1 MSKYVKN
8 LITEDLRQRLAGV
21 HDAILVSVVGLD
33 ANADNSLRAE
43 LSSKDI
49 NLLVVKRSLAARAT
63 DGTPLAPMFDGAA
76 GSAAI
81 CWGAQDIVALAK
93 EVVRLAKKDEYKAF
107 EARGG
112 VLDGERL
119 SAEQVDQVSKWPSR
133 EEQLSILMG
142 QVLSPGAKLASQLIS
157 VGGALASQIEQRSE
171 GEGESETQGENEIES
186 QGEGESQS
194 ESESASASQS
204 EGAEEA

>member
-8 LITEDLRQRLAGV
+8 LVTEELRQRLSGV
-21 HDAILVSVVGLD
+21 NDAILVSVVGLN

-63 DGTPLAPMFDGAA
+63 DGTPLRPMFDGVT
-76 GSAAI
+76 GSSAI
-81 CWGAQDIVALAK
+81 CWGGQDIVALAK
-93 EVVRLAKKDEYKAF
+93 EVVRLAKKDEYKSF

-112 VLDGERL
+112 VVDGERL
-119 SAEQVDQVSKWPSR
+119 TADQVEQVSKWPTR

-142 QVLSPGAKLASQLIS
+142 QVLSPGARLASQLVS
-157 VGGALASQIEQRSE
+157 AGAALASQIKKK
-171 GEGESETQGENEIES
+171 GE
-186 QGEGESQS
+186 
-194 ESESASASQS
+194 
-204 EGAEEA
+204 EEADAEVATEGDA

>member
-8 LITEDLRQRLAGV
+8 LITEDLRQRLADV

-43 LSSKDI
+43 LSTKDI
-49 NLLVVKRSLAARAT
+49 NMLVVKRSLAARAT
-63 DGTPLAPMFDGAA
+63 DGTPLSPMFDGVA

-81 CWGAQDIVALAK
+81 CWGGEDIVALAK

-112 VLDGERL
+112 VLDGEQL
-119 SAEQVDQVSKWPSR
+119 SADQVEQVSKWPTR

-142 QVLSPGAKLASQLIS
+142 QALSPGAKLASQLIS
-157 VGGALASQIEQRSE
+157 AGGALASQIEQK
-171 GEGESETQGENEIES
+171 GED
-186 QGEGESQS
+186 
-194 ESESASASQS
+194 
-204 EGAEEA
+204 AEEA

>member
-8 LITEDLRQRLAGV
+8 LVTEDLRKRLAGV
-21 HDAILVSVVGLD
+21 HDAVLVSVVGLD

-49 NLLVVKRSLAARAT
+49 NLLVVKKSLAARAT
-63 DGTPLAPMFDGAA
+63 NGTPLGSMFDGVA

-81 CWGAQDIVALAK
+81 CWGAQDVVALAK
-93 EVVRLAKKDEYKAF
+93 EVVRLAKMDEYKAF

-112 VLDGERL
+112 VLDGEPL
-119 SAEQVDQVSKWPSR
+119 TAQQVEQVSKWPTR

-142 QVLSPGAKLASQLIS
+142 QVLAPGAQLAGQLVS
-157 VGGALASQIEQRSE
+157 VGGALASQIQQEADE
-171 GEGESETQGENEIES
+171 EES
-186 QGEGESQS
+186 
-194 ESESASASQS
+194 
-204 EGAEEA
+204 

>member
-1 MSKYVKN
+1 MSKYVKD
-8 LITEDLRQRLAGV
+8 LVTEAIRQRLSGV

-49 NLLVVKRSLAARAT
+49 NMLVVKKSLAARAAG
-63 DGTPLAPMFDGAA
+63 GTPIAPMFDGLTGA
-76 GSAAI
+76 AAI
-81 CWGAQDIVALAK
+81 CWGAEDIVSLAK

-112 VLDGERL
+112 VLDGEPL
-119 SAEQVDQVSKWPSR
+119 TAEQVEQVSKWPTR

-142 QVLSPGAKLASQLIS
+142 QVLAPGATLGGQLIS
-157 VGGALASQIEQRSE
+157 IGGALASQIEQK
-171 GEGESETQGENEIES
+171 GEET
-186 QGEGESQS
+186 
-194 ESESASASQS
+194 
-204 EGAEEA
+204 

>member
-8 LITEDLRQRLAGV
+8 LITEDLRKRLADV
-21 HDAILVSVVGLD
+21 HDAVLVSVVGLD

-49 NLLVVKRSLAARAT
+49 NLLVVKKSLAARAT
-63 DGTPLAPMFDGAA
+63 EGTPLAPMFDGVA

-81 CWGAQDIVALAK
+81 CWGGQDIVALAK

-112 VLDGERL
+112 VLDGDPL
-119 SAEQVDQVSKWPSR
+119 TAGQVEQVSKWPTR

-142 QVLSPGAKLASQLIS
+142 QVLAPGARLASQLIS
-157 VGGALASQIEQRSE
+157 IGGALASQIEQKGKE
-171 GEGESETQGENEIES
+171 EEN
-186 QGEGESQS
+186 
-194 ESESASASQS
+194 
-204 EGAEEA
+204 

>member
-8 LITEDLRQRLAGV
+8 LITEDLRERLAGV

-49 NLLVVKRSLAARAT
+49 NLLVVKKSLAARAT
-63 DGTPLAPMFDGAA
+63 NGTPLGPMFDAVA

-107 EARGG
+107 TPRGG
-112 VLDGERL
+112 VLDGESL
-119 SAEQVDQVSKWPSR
+119 TAEQVEQVSKWPTR

-142 QVLSPGAKLASQLIS
+142 QVLSPGARLSSQLIS
-157 VGGALASQIEQRSE
+157 VGAALASQVER
-171 GEGESETQGENEIES
+171 QGNE
-186 QGEGESQS
+186 
-194 ESESASASQS
+194 
-204 EGAEEA
+204 EEV